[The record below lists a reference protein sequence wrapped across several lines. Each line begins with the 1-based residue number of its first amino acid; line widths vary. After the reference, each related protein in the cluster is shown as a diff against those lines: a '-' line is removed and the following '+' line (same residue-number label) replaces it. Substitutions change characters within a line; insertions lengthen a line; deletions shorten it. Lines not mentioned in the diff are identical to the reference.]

1 MKIVLAPDKFKGC
14 MRSPQICEILK
25 RAFKE
30 VFPGAE
36 VISIPMADGGE
47 GTVEAI
53 VSATGGEMRQASVSG
68 PLGKPVD
75 ARFGLYNSGRSA
87 VMEMASA
94 SGMELLSRRELD
106 PLKTSTYGT
115 GELIKAI
122 LDCGV
127 EEITIG
133 IGGSATVDD
142 GAGMAQALG
151 YKLLDQSGKPIAL
164 GGGALRGLA
173 KISTA
178 DVDPRLFK
186 TRIKVAS
193 DVNNPLLGRNGAAR
207 IYGPQKG
214 ATPEMVE
221 HLEAGL
227 SNLERVWRDSGLLLG
242 TDLPGDGAAGGLGG
256 GLRAFCKV
264 EMVSGA
270 RLVIEATG
278 LEKHIQGASF
288 VVTGEGRTDSQTTSG
303 KLCCEVAKCARKA
316 GIPVILLSGSLSGD
330 VLNLNEHFD
339 VALSISTGHGSLEEA
354 IASGRH
360 DLYFTGRNLA
370 RLVSLRIAV

>member
-30 VFPGAE
+30 VFPKAE
-36 VISIPMADGGE
+36 VVSIPMADGGE

-53 VSATGGEMRQASVSG
+53 VSATGGEMRQVNVAG
-68 PLGKPVD
+68 PLGKPVE
-75 ARFGLYNSGRSA
+75 AKFGLYNSGRSA

-94 SGMELLSRRELD
+94 SGLELLSRREYN

-115 GELIKAI
+115 GELVKAI
-122 LDCGV
+122 LDAGV

-133 IGGSATVDD
+133 IGGSATVDG

-151 YKLLDQSGKPIAL
+151 YKLLDQSGSQIGL
-164 GGGALRGLA
+164 GGGALGSLA
-173 KISTA
+173 KISSEGA
-178 DVDPRLFK
+178 DPRLAK
-186 TRIKVAS
+186 TKIRVAC
-193 DVNNPLLGRNGAAR
+193 DVTNPLLGRNGAAR
-207 IYGPQKG
+207 VYGPQKG

-221 HLEAGL
+221 QLEAGL
-227 SNLERVWRDSGLLLG
+227 SNLEKVWRDSGLMMG
-242 TDLPGDGAAGGLGG
+242 TDVPGDGAAGGLGG
-256 GLRAFCKV
+256 GLRAFCKA

-270 RLVIEATG
+270 RLVIDATC
-278 LEKHIQGASF
+278 LERHLQGASF
-288 VVTGEGRTDSQTTSG
+288 VITGEGRTDSQTASG
-303 KLCCEVAKCARKA
+303 KLCCEVAKSARKA
-316 GIPVILLSGSLSGD
+316 GVPVFLLSGSLSGD
-330 VLNLNEHFD
+330 VINLNESFD

-370 RLVSLRIAV
+370 RLLSLRIGA

>member
-30 VFPGAE
+30 VFPDAE
-36 VISIPMADGGE
+36 IVSIPLADGGE

-53 VSATGGEMRQASVSG
+53 VSAANGEMRQVAVSG
-68 PLGKPVD
+68 PLGKPVE

-94 SGMELLSRRELD
+94 SGIELLGRRELN
-106 PLKTSTYGT
+106 PLKASTFGT

-122 LDCGV
+122 LGCGV
-127 EEITIG
+127 SEITIG
-133 IGGSATVDD
+133 IGGSATVDG

-151 YKLLDQSGKPIAL
+151 YKLLDASGKPIEL
-164 GGGALRGLA
+164 GGGALKELA
-173 KISTA
+173 KISSEG
-178 DVDPRLFK
+178 VDPRLSRVK
-186 TRIKVAS
+186 IRVAC
-193 DVNNPLLGRNGAAR
+193 DVTNPLLGKNGAAR

-221 HLEAGL
+221 QLEAGL
-227 SNLERVWRDSGLLLG
+227 SNLERVWRESGLLIG
-242 TDLPGDGAAGGLGG
+242 TDVPGDGAAGGLGG
-256 GLRAFCKV
+256 GLRAFCKA

-270 RLVIEATG
+270 RLVMDAAG
-278 LEKHIQGASF
+278 FDASLKGASF

-303 KLCCEVAKCARKA
+303 KLCCEVSKSARKA
-316 GIPVILLSGSLSGD
+316 GVPVVLLSGSLSGD

-339 VALSISTGHGSLEEA
+339 VAMSISTGHSSLEEA

-370 RLVSLRIAV
+370 RLISLRIGV